1 MNETPHTDSAEF
13 TDDDIIFECPF
24 CSKSMAIDKRGMG
37 LTISCPKC
45 QGLVRVPTVSE
56 TSGSSPDSVSMPI
69 EGLADALEESRKELD
84 EMKQKLA
91 SVENLRV
98 KLEEQSK
105 DHEEK
110 LTFLRR
116 EFGKI
121 QSALDQVTMTIVDS
135 SESQETL

>member
-1 MNETPHTDSAEF
+1 MNKQPHTDSAEF

-24 CSKSMAIDKRGMG
+24 CGKSMAIDKRGMG
-37 LTISCPKC
+37 LTITCPKC
-45 QGLVRVPTVSE
+45 EGLVRVPTDSE
-56 TSGSSPDSVSMPI
+56 APSAQTDSVSMPI
-69 EGLADALEESRKELD
+69 EGLADALEESRKELE
-84 EMKQKLA
+84 EMKQKLSA
-91 SVENLRV
+91 VENLRI

-110 LTFLRR
+110 LTILRR